1 MKRSDHAASYSVSD
15 LAARPC
21 SQLRTSHSIC
31 PKVRSLNFINQALH
45 HLKICFLLFLHLRLS
60 CPELLPSHPHH
71 SSQECSRIR
80 YKWKQKLN
88 VTLCDVCRSKCK
100 SIWISKDWYLNAQTH
115 KHCSIVNTL
124 RLCGA
129 LSHFIC
135 FYTFQILCSLCAKI
149 FGNTSSNNL
158 WFIMKWIHVSKVLWK
173 DCWMNE
179 WLKVF
184 TQYPHPETRF
194 SVASEAPDYN

>member
-1 MKRSDHAASYSVSD
+1 M
-15 LAARPC
+15 
-21 SQLRTSHSIC
+21 
-31 PKVRSLNFINQALH
+31 RSLNFINQALH

-124 RLCGA
+124 TLCGA

-149 FGNTSSNNL
+149 FRNTSSNNL
-158 WFIMKWIHVSKVLWK
+158 WFIIDNEMNTCIKGVMKEL
-173 DCWMNE
+173 NE
-179 WLKVF
+179 WMIESIDSIPPPRNKILRGKWGS
-184 TQYPHPETRF
+184 RF
-194 SVASEAPDYN
+194 